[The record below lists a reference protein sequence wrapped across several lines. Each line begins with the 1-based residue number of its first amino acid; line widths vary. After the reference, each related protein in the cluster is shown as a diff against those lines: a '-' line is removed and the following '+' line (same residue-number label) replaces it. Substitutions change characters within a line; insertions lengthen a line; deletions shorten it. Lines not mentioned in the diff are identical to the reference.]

1 VAEMG
6 PSGPRAITRELL
18 AKAAQ
23 LAGPLASRVEAIV
36 IGSGE
41 AHAGALAAAGAD
53 RILVADAAGLDP
65 YTTEAHANVLAD
77 AILRRAPRLVLLGP
91 TVRGRDLAPRAA
103 ARLGLG
109 LTGDAIDLD
118 VDAERR
124 VRQLKPAFGGTIV
137 APILSRTRPEMAT
150 VRPGVL
156 HAAQPDPGRTA
167 MVERLAPAEGAS
179 RGQGV
184 DRQSGRAG

>member
-1 VAEMG
+1 TH
-6 PSGPRAITRELL
+6 PPTT
-18 AKAAQ
+18 
-23 LAGPLASRVEAIV
+23 EARGNV
-36 IGSGE
+36 
-41 AHAGALAAAGAD
+41 LAAAI
-53 RILVADAAGLDP
+53 R
-65 YTTEAHANVLAD
+65 
-77 AILRRAPRLVLLGP
+77 RRAPRLVLLGS

-118 VDAERR
+118 VDAEQR

-156 HAAQPDPGRTA
+156 HAARPDPGRTA
-167 MVERLAPAEGAS
+167 MVERLAAAEGTS
-179 RGQGV
+179 RVQV
-184 DRQSGRAG
+184 LDRQSVGGEAGGGRRARPRRWRAAERVPGAPPRCRRSSSPPPGWVRRSPPHAR